1 MHRKL
6 LSAIFLLIFVSPT
19 FAQRPGGGDSP
30 FEIKGQLIDESTQQP
45 LEFATISLLNAS
57 DSALVDG
64 TITDPTGIFSLK
76 PKPGKYI
83 LKLQFISYGDVF
95 KTVSLSRE
103 NRTVD
108 IGKVVMS
115 PDTETLQEVVVTG
128 AKDQM
133 QLELDKRV
141 FNVAENLNNIG
152 ANAAD
157 ILEQLPS
164 VAVDV
169 EGNVSLRG
177 SQNVRI
183 LVNGKPS
190 GLVGINSQD
199 GLRQLQGDLVERI
212 EVVTNPSARYD
223 AEGSAGIINIILK
236 KEQKRGFN
244 GAFTTNLGWPANYGF
259 TGNANYRSGAFN
271 LFGSYGINYRENPG
285 GGYTDI
291 KYVGNDSTTYIDND
305 RVRSGTSHNFRFGA
319 DFYLN
324 ENNILTASA
333 VVRISDEENITD
345 LQYTDRDEN
354 SNIIRNQLRQDVEK
368 EDDDNYEYELN
379 YTRTFKGEGHELTA
393 QFQYRDNDETEAS
406 NIGQADF
413 QQGETLSEFQRST
426 NIQGDKNILA
436 QVDYV
441 YPMGEGKK
449 FEAGYRGTLRE
460 ISSYYN
466 VLQIDSLGAFVPIE
480 ETFEDRDFSDDFVF
494 SNEFIYDEDVHAG
507 YAIFENKMDKWG
519 YQLGLRVE
527 QTYITTYQREGDDT
541 IEKDY
546 LNAFPSAFVSYNLSK
561 IRTIQASYS
570 RRLSRPR
577 FWYLNPFSS
586 FSDPRN
592 IRTGNTDLD
601 PEYTDSYELGI
612 LNNLK
617 KASIYIGGYYRYTTG
632 IIERISV
639 PGEFA
644 GISSTITTPYNI
656 GVEDAFGIEGNFSV
670 DPTEW
675 FNINGNA
682 NFYRAITEGS
692 FEGKELG
699 RDAVTANFR
708 LNTRAKVGK
717 MNFQVSGN
725 YRAPQNT
732 VQGKRRSIYSIDL
745 GANLDVFNGKGTL
758 NLSVSDLFNTRKYRG
773 DLVTEEQM
781 QSSEFQWRSRQA
793 RLSFTYRINQ
803 KKERGGKRGE
813 DGDYDGGGE
822 EF

>member
-6 LSAIFLLIFVSPT
+6 LSAIFLLIFISPIL
-19 FAQRPGGGDSP
+19 AQRQGGGDAP

-45 LEFATISLLNAS
+45 LEFATISLLNAA

-64 TITDPTGIFSLK
+64 TITDITGIFSLK

-95 KTVSLSRE
+95 KTVNLSRE

-236 KEQKRGFN
+236 KEQKKGFN

-259 TGNANYRSGAFN
+259 TGNANYRSGGLN
-271 LFGSYGINYRENPG
+271 LFGSYGVNYRENPG
-285 GGYTDI
+285 GGYTDR
-291 KYVGNDSTTYIDND
+291 KSVFNDTTTYTYIDND
-305 RVRSGTSHNFRFGA
+305 RVRSGLSHNFRFGA

-324 ENNILTASA
+324 DNNILTASA
-333 VVRISDEENITD
+333 VVRISDEENTTD
-345 LQYTDRDEN
+345 LQYLDRDVN
-354 SNIIRNQLRQDVEK
+354 FDVIGNTLRQDIEE
-368 EDDDNYEYELN
+368 EDDNNYEYELN
-379 YTRTFKGEGHELTA
+379 YTRTFKEEGHELTA
-393 QFQYRDNDETEAS
+393 QLQYRDNDETEAS
-406 NIGQADF
+406 TIGQADF
-413 QQGETLSEFQRST
+413 TQNESLSEYQRSI
-426 NIQGDKNILA
+426 NIQGDQNILA

-460 ISSYYN
+460 ISSDYS
-466 VLQIDSLGAFVPIE
+466 VLEINDQGEFVPIE
-480 ETFEDRDFSDDFVF
+480 QIFEDLNF
-494 SNEFIYDEDVHAG
+494 SNEFIYNEDVHAG
-507 YAIFENKMDKWG
+507 YAIFENKMTKWG
-519 YQLGLRVE
+519 YQLGLRME
-527 QTYITTYQREGDDT
+527 QTYITTFQREGNLTD
-541 IEKDY
+541 EKDY

-592 IRTGNTDLD
+592 IRRGNTDLN

-617 KASIYIGGYYRYTTG
+617 KASIYVGGYYRYTSG
-632 IIERISV
+632 VIDRISV
-639 PGEFA
+639 AGEFA
-644 GISSTITTPYNI
+644 GQPSTISTPYNI
-656 GVEDAFGIEGNFSV
+656 GIEDAFGIEGNFSI
-670 DPTEW
+670 DPVEW

-692 FEGKELG
+692 FEGQELE

-732 VQGKRRSIYSIDL
+732 VQGKRRSMYSMDL
-745 GANLDVFNGKGTL
+745 GANIDVLKGKGTL
-758 NLSVSDLFNTRKYRG
+758 NLSIRDLFNTRKYRG
-773 DLVTEEQM
+773 DLVTETLVET
-781 QSSEFQWRSRQA
+781 SEFQWRSRQA

>member
-1 MHRKL
+1 MYKKL
-6 LSAIFLLIFVSPT
+6 LTIIFLLILSSPI
-19 FAQRPGGGDSP
+19 FAQRQGGGDTP

-45 LEFATISLLNAS
+45 LEFATISLLNAA

-64 TITDPTGIFSLK
+64 TITDITGIFSLK

-95 KTVSLSRE
+95 KTVNISRE

-236 KEQKRGFN
+236 KEQKKGFN

-259 TGNANYRSGAFN
+259 TGNANYRSGGLN
-271 LFGSYGINYRENPG
+271 LFGSYGVNYRENPG
-285 GGYTDI
+285 GGYTDR
-291 KYVGNDSTTYIDND
+291 KSVFNDTTTYTYIDNE
-305 RVRSGTSHNFRFGA
+305 RVRSGLSHNFRFGA

-324 ENNILTASA
+324 DNNILTASA
-333 VVRISDEENITD
+333 VVRISDEENTTD
-345 LQYTDRDEN
+345 LQYLDRDVN
-354 SNIIRNQLRQDVEK
+354 FDVIGNTLRQDIEE
-368 EDDDNYEYELN
+368 EDDNNFEYELN
-379 YTRTFKGEGHELTA
+379 YTRTFKEEGHELTA
-393 QFQYRDNDETEAS
+393 QLQYRDNDETEAS
-406 NIGQADF
+406 TIGQADLA
-413 QQGETLSEFQRST
+413 QNESLSEYQRSI
-426 NIQGDKNILA
+426 NIQGDQNILA

-441 YPMGEGKK
+441 YPMSDGKK

-460 ISSYYN
+460 ISSDYS
-466 VLQIDSLGAFVPIE
+466 VLEINDQGEFVPIE
-480 ETFEDRDFSDDFVF
+480 QIFEDLNF
-494 SNEFIYDEDVHAG
+494 SNEFIYNEDVHAG
-507 YAIFENKMDKWG
+507 YAIFENKMTKWG
-519 YQLGLRVE
+519 YQLGLRME
-527 QTYITTYQREGDDT
+527 QTYITTFQREGNLTD
-541 IEKDY
+541 EKDY

-592 IRTGNTDLD
+592 IRRGNTDLN

-617 KASIYIGGYYRYTTG
+617 KASIYVGGYYRYTSG
-632 IIERISV
+632 VIDRISV
-639 PGEFA
+639 AGEFA
-644 GISSTITTPYNI
+644 GQPSTISTPYNI
-656 GVEDAFGIEGNFSV
+656 GVEDAFGIEGNFSI

-692 FEGKELG
+692 FEGQALE

-732 VQGKRRSIYSIDL
+732 VQGKRRSMYSIDL
-745 GANLDVFNGKGTL
+745 GANLDVFKGKGTL

-773 DLVTEEQM
+773 DLVTETLVE
-781 QSSEFQWRSRQA
+781 SSEFQWRSRQA

>member
-1 MHRKL
+1 MKYRKL
-6 LSAIFLLIFVSPT
+6 LSIIFLFIVTSPI
-19 FAQRPGGGDSP
+19 FAQRPGGGESP
-30 FEIKGQLIDESTQQP
+30 FEIKGQLIDESTQKP
-45 LEFATISLLNAS
+45 LEFATISLLNAA

-64 TITDPTGIFSLK
+64 TITDATGIFMLK
-76 PKPGKYI
+76 PKPGRYI
-83 LKLQFISYGDVF
+83 LKLQFISYADVF
-95 KTVSLSRE
+95 KTVSLNRE

-108 IGKVVMS
+108 IGMLTMS

-141 FNVAENLNNIG
+141 FNVGENLNNIG
-152 ANAAD
+152 ANASD

-190 GLVGINSQD
+190 GLVGINNQD

-212 EVVTNPSARYD
+212 EVITNPSARYD

-236 KEQKRGFN
+236 KERQKGFN
-244 GAFTTNLGWPANYGF
+244 GAFTTNLGLPANYGF

-285 GGYTDI
+285 GGFTDRKSVNNNITSYRYT
-291 KYVGNDSTTYIDND
+291 DND
-305 RVRSGTSHNFRFGA
+305 RLRSGISHNFRFGA
-319 DFYLN
+319 DFYIN
-324 ENNILTASA
+324 EKNIITASS
-333 VVRISDEENITD
+333 VVRISDEENITN
-345 LQYTDRDEN
+345 LKYTERDAN
-354 SNIIRNQLRQDVEK
+354 FNITETTLR
-368 EDDDNYEYELN
+368 EDFEEEQDDNYEYQLN
-379 YTRTFKGEGHELTA
+379 YTRTFKGEGHELTT
-393 QFQYRDNDETEAS
+393 QFQYRNSDEIEDS
-406 NIGQADF
+406 NIKQAVLELN
-413 QQGETLSEFQRST
+413 QTLDEYQRSI
-426 NIQGDKNILA
+426 NEQNDKNVLA

-441 YPMGEGKK
+441 YPMGDGKK
-449 FEAGYRGTLRE
+449 FETGYRGTIWE
-460 ISSYYN
+460 IASDYN
-466 VLQIDSLGAFVPIE
+466 VLQINDQGNFVPIE
-480 ETFEDRDFSDDFVF
+480 QISD
-494 SNEFIYDEDVHAG
+494 SLKLNNMFIYNEDVHAG

-527 QTYITTYQREGDDT
+527 QTYITTYQREGDLTD
-541 IEKDY
+541 EKDY

-586 FSDPRN
+586 FSDPTN
-592 IRTGNTDLD
+592 IRRGNTDLD

-617 KASIYIGGYYRYTTG
+617 KASIYVGGYYRYTTG

-639 PGEFA
+639 DNEFA
-644 GISSTITTPYNI
+644 GVSGNISTPYNI
-656 GVEDAFGIEGNFSV
+656 GVEDAFGIEGNFSI

-692 FEGKELG
+692 FEGQKLE
-699 RDAVTANFR
+699 RDAVTADFR

-717 MNFQVSGN
+717 MNYQLSGN

-732 VQGKRRSIYSIDL
+732 VQGSRKSMYSIDL
-745 GANLDVFNGKGTL
+745 GANLDVFKGKGTL
-758 NLSVSDLFNTRKYRG
+758 NLSVRDLFNTRKYRG
-773 DLVTEEQM
+773 ELITENAV
-781 QSSEFQWRSRQA
+781 QSNEFQWRSRQA

>member
-1 MHRKL
+1 MYRKL
-6 LSAIFLLIFVSPT
+6 LSFIFLLFIISPV
-19 FAQRPGGGDSP
+19 FAQRPGGGGSP
-30 FEIKGQLIDESTQQP
+30 FEIKGELIDESTQKP
-45 LEFATISLLNAS
+45 LEFATISLLNAA

-64 TITDPTGIFSLK
+64 TITDATGTFILK

-83 LKLQFISYGDVF
+83 LKLQFISYKDVY
-95 KTVSLSRE
+95 KTVSLNRE
-103 NRTVD
+103 NRSVN
-108 IGKVVMS
+108 IGKVVLS
-115 PDTETLQEVVVTG
+115 ADTETLQEVVVTG

-141 FNVAENLNNIG
+141 FNVGENLNNIG
-152 ANAAD
+152 ANTAD

-190 GLVGINSQD
+190 GLVGINNQD

-212 EVVTNPSARYD
+212 EVITNPSARYD

-236 KEQKRGFN
+236 KERQKGFN

-259 TGNANYRSGAFN
+259 SGNANYRSGAFN

-285 GGYTDI
+285 GGYTDR
-291 KYVGNDSTTYIDND
+291 KSVFNDTTTYTYINND
-305 RVRSGTSHNFRFGA
+305 RVRSGISHNFRFGA

-324 ENNILTASA
+324 DNNIITASA
-333 VVRISDEENITD
+333 MVRVSDEENTTD
-345 LQYTDRDEN
+345 LQYTDRDVN
-354 SNIIRNQLRQDVEK
+354 FDIIGNTLRQDFEK
-368 EDDDNYEYELN
+368 EDDDNYEYQLN
-379 YTRTFKGEGHELTA
+379 YTRNFKGEGHELTA
-393 QFQYRDNDETEAS
+393 QLQYRDNDETEAS
-406 NIGQADF
+406 TIGQADLD
-413 QQGETLSEFQRST
+413 QGESLSEYQRSI
-426 NIQGDKNILA
+426 NIQGDKNVLA

-441 YPMGEGKK
+441 YPMSDGKK

-460 ISSYYN
+460 ISSDYS
-466 VLQIDSLGAFVPIE
+466 VLEINDQGVFVPIE
-480 ETFEDRDFSDDFVF
+480 QIFEDLNF
-494 SNEFIYDEDVHAG
+494 SNKFIYNEDVHAG
-507 YAIFENKMDKWG
+507 YAIFENKMTKWG
-519 YQLGLRVE
+519 YQLGLRLE
-527 QTYITTYQREGDDT
+527 QTYITTFQREGNITD
-541 IEKDY
+541 EKDY
-546 LNAFPSAFVSYNLSK
+546 LNAFPSAFLSYNLSK

-592 IRTGNTDLD
+592 IRRGNTDLD

-632 IIERISV
+632 VIDRISV
-639 PGEFA
+639 AGEFA
-644 GISSTITTPYNI
+644 GQPSTITTPYNI
-656 GVEDAFGIEGNFSV
+656 GVEDAFGIEGNFSI

-692 FEGKELG
+692 FEGQVLE

-708 LNTRAKVGK
+708 LNTRAKVGE

-732 VQGKRRSIYSIDL
+732 VQGKRRSMYSIDL
-745 GANLDVFNGKGTL
+745 GANMDVLKGKGTL
-758 NLSVSDLFNTRKYRG
+758 NLSVRDLFNTRKYRG
-773 DLVTEEQM
+773 DLITDTLVET
-781 QSSEFQWRSRQA
+781 SEFQWRSRQA

-822 EF
+822 DF